1 MNSDTIRMR
10 IKKRK
15 NNNLLKSRQIQKRLT
30 FNHIDEDKFTSLNVS
45 LTGNSATGRES
56 IRFT

>member
-1 MNSDTIRMR
+1 MNSDIIRTC

-15 NNNLLKSRQIQKRLT
+15 NNNLLKNRQTQKRLT
-30 FNHIDEDKFTSLNVS
+30 FDHIDEDKFTSLNVS